1 MKDSTAIATV
11 NTPTVTPLVLL
22 QQAIDKGIQPDQLAT
37 LMDLQER
44 FERNRAAEAYAAA
57 ITQFQS
63 RCPQIKKDR
72 KPTSGPSYTYA
83 SYDDVMLVAGPLLA
97 ECGISVSFSTKTI
110 DKALEATCKLRVGT
124 HTEEH
129 SFTVPVP
136 EMRVNDTQRFGAALR
151 YAQRYALCGA
161 LNIVV
166 TDEDVDAGNLNV
178 NTITEE
184 QAIQLQEW
192 IDSTGADK
200 AKFLAYLKVSQLSDL
215 PASKFANAM
224 EAIQKKA
231 KR

>member
-1 MKDSTAIATV
+1 MTALTTT
-11 NTPTVTPLVLL
+11 TPPIVTPLVLL
-22 QQAIDKGIQPDQLAT
+22 QQAIDKGIEPDQLAT

-63 RCPQIKKDR
+63 RCPQIKKER
-72 KPTSGPSYTYA
+72 KPTSGPTYTYA

-166 TDEDVDAGNLNV
+166 TDEDVDAGNLTV

-184 QAIQLQEW
+184 QVIQIEDW
-192 IDSTGADK
+192 ILSTDSDR
-200 AKFLAYLKVSQLSDL
+200 AKFLKAFSIEKLSDL
-215 PASKFANAM
+215 PAAKFQNAID
-224 EAIQKKA
+224 AFKKKQA
-231 KR
+231 GK

>member
-1 MKDSTAIATV
+1 MTALTTT
-11 NTPTVTPLVLL
+11 TPPIVTPLVWL
-22 QQAIDKGIQPDQLAT
+22 QQAIDKGIEPDQLAT

-63 RCPQIKKDR
+63 RCPQIKKER
-72 KPTSGPSYTYA
+72 KPTSGPTYTYA

-166 TDEDVDAGNLNV
+166 TDEDVDAGNLTV

-184 QAIQLQEW
+184 QVIQIEDW
-192 IDSTGADK
+192 ILSTDSDR
-200 AKFLAYLKVSQLSDL
+200 AKFLKAFSIEKLSDL
-215 PASKFANAM
+215 PAAKFQNAID
-224 EAIQKKA
+224 AFKKKQA
-231 KR
+231 GK